1 MKNNKIKIKE
11 LADKKEMTSAEL
23 QDYLEKQGYDT
34 VINNL
39 PPTPPYIDYKLEDLV
54 KVWDI
59 LKNYL

>member
-1 MKNNKIKIKE
+1 MKNNKIKIKD
-11 LADKKEMTSAEL
+11 LADKKHLTTAEL
-23 QDYLEKQGYDT
+23 QDYLEKEGYDT

-39 PPTPPYIDYKLEDLV
+39 PPTPPHIEYELVDLI